1 MAAATVQG
9 MDPAVLDNIIRWPTE
24 VRSAKPVK
32 QVQLSESKIK
42 QLCVASKDIFVQQPN
57 LLELEAPIKI
67 CGDIHGQ
74 YSDLLRLFEYGG
86 FPPHANYFLVQ

>member
-1 MAAATVQG
+1 MAAATAQG

-67 CGDIHGQ
+67 CGAIN
-74 YSDLLRLFEYGG
+74 RFTEYQGSSSLPSHEISG
-86 FPPHANYFLVQ
+86 